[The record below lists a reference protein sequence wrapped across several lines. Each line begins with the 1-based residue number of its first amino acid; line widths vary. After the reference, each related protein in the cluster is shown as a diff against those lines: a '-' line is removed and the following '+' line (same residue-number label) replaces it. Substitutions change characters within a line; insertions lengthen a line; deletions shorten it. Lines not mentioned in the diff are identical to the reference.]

1 MHKNVFMLGNDNYD
15 NDDNDQNDAFK
26 SFNKIGW
33 GNSFR

>member
-1 MHKNVFMLGNDNYD
+1 MLGNDNYD